1 MENTNTTF
9 DSPPATPAPLDIEMA
24 QQIAPHTRYIWKRVL
39 FGAAFIICI
48 YLIIASIP
56 VVFKVDRSH
65 TNHQMMTAAV
75 GLFVTYILFCA
86 PIYLLI
92 VYRWANVDLRRSIY
106 VRSLEASFYVIGL
119 LSPLML
125 LMSIFPHV
133 KYVIWVYYVVGLL
146 YW

>member
-1 MENTNTTF
+1 MLFYSCCFCLSTMKWKRFYVTRLTLRPNIEHIKLNIILMSRVTDFYRYENTITTL

-86 PIYLLI
+86 PI
-92 VYRWANVDLRRSIY
+92 
-106 VRSLEASFYVIGL
+106 
-119 LSPLML
+119 
-125 LMSIFPHV
+125 
-133 KYVIWVYYVVGLL
+133 
-146 YW
+146 